1 MKIKDVLLIIGII
14 AIIYLL
20 LTPKDV
26 KEVIKYEQLIEIQK
40 DTITIYKDKIIEKT
54 IYIKSIHE
62 DVENLKTELI
72 DDKLTGIDS
81 VIIEKQDTIIE
92 KLTIEN
98 KQLYEVSRF
107 KDNIILKAEE
117 IDSSRV
123 EQIDL
128 LIKENK
134 REKRKLIGVTIVAGL
149 IVTLQIFRK

>member
-149 IVTLQIFRK
+149 IVILQIFRK